1 MGGRRL
7 IAPPPYHAAALP
19 RRFIYC
25 IPMSTPIMPAD
36 RWGERLIRRL
46 GLWSAVAVLVGS
58 TIGSGIFR
66 TPASVAQRIDDV
78 PLFLLAWVLGG
89 VVVLCGALTYS
100 ELAAAFP
107 RSGGVY
113 VFLRESFGPLP
124 AFLFAWAELWII
136 RPGAFGAIGITA
148 SAYTLRTLGA
158 DPAAVAAVV
167 GPIEIRAEQVL
178 GAGYILVVGTVN
190 YFGIHRG
197 AVLQNLSTVFK
208 VGALVLLVLVG
219 FMLGTPSEPSAG
231 GAGGI
236 FGQRASVGLSPFL
249 LAMVA
254 ILWAYDGWADLAFV
268 GGEVQSPQKTLP
280 RALLIGTSIVVVLYL
295 AANLV
300 YLHLIPIQEMKQ
312 AELVAADVA
321 RLTVGAVGVVIVSG
335 AIAVST
341 FGTLNGSMMTAPRIF
356 FAAAEDGLFPK
367 AIARVD
373 PRTTAP
379 TGAIVLMTVMGMIFI
394 LVRTFTALADQ
405 FIIGIWPF
413 YALAV
418 AGVFVLR
425 RTRPRLERPY
435 KTWGYPVVPLV
446 FLAGALFLLGNY
458 LVSETGAFAVDIGII
473 LTGIPAY
480 LWWIRTQRVRPPIR
494 PETT

>member
-1 MGGRRL
+1 
-7 IAPPPYHAAALP
+7 
-19 RRFIYC
+19 
-25 IPMSTPIMPAD
+25 MSAPIMPAD

-78 PLFLLAWVLGG
+78 PLFLLAWVVGAI
-89 VVVLCGALTYS
+89 VVLCGALTYS

-113 VFLRESFGPLP
+113 VFVREAFGPLP

-158 DPAAVAAVV
+158 DPAAVAASI
-167 GPIEIRAEQVL
+167 GPIEIRAEQLL
-178 GAGYILVVGTVN
+178 GAGFILLVGTVN

-197 AVLQNLSTVFK
+197 AILQNLSTVFK
-208 VGALVLLVLVG
+208 VGALALLVLVG
-219 FMLGTPSEPSAG
+219 FALGKPEAPVV
-231 GAGGI
+231 GGI
-236 FGQRASVGLSPFL
+236 FSQRAAVGLSPFL

-268 GGEVQSPQKTLP
+268 GGEVLRPQKTLP

-300 YLHLIPIQEMKQ
+300 YLYLMPIQQMKH

-321 RLTVGAVGVVIVSG
+321 RLSIGSAGVVVVSA

-356 FAAAEDGLFPK
+356 FAAAEDRLFPL

-373 PRTTAP
+373 PRTHAP

-435 KTWGYPVVPLV
+435 KTLGYPLVPLV
-446 FLAGALFLLGNY
+446 FLTGALFLLGNY
-458 LVSETGAFAVDIGII
+458 LVSETGAFAIDIGII

-480 LWWIRTQRVRPPIR
+480 ILWITKHRVKPPI
-494 PETT
+494 TLS

>member
-1 MGGRRL
+1 MS
-7 IAPPPYHAAALP
+7 APL
-19 RRFIYC
+19 
-25 IPMSTPIMPAD
+25 MPTD
-36 RWGERLIRRL
+36 QWGERLVRRL

-66 TPASVAQRIDDV
+66 TPAGVAQRIDDV

-89 VVVLCGALTYS
+89 IVVLCGALTYS

-148 SAYTLRTLGA
+148 SAYTLRTFHL
-158 DPAAVAAVV
+158 DPAAVVAAL
-167 GPIEIRAEQVL
+167 GPVDIRAEQLL
-178 GAGYILVVGTVN
+178 GAGYILLVGTVN

-197 AVLQNLSTVFK
+197 AILQNLSTAFK
-208 VGALVLLVLVG
+208 VGALALLVLVG
-219 FMLGTPSEPSAG
+219 FALGTPTETIP
-231 GAGGI
+231 GGI
-236 FGQRASVGLSPFL
+236 FAQRAAVGLSPFL

-268 GGEVQSPQKTLP
+268 GGEVQQPQRNLP

-300 YLHLIPIQEMKQ
+300 YLYLIPIQQMKN

-321 RLTVGAVGVVIVSG
+321 RLSIGSAGVVVVSA

-356 FAAAEDGLFPK
+356 FAAAEDGLFPG

-373 PRTTAP
+373 PRTHAP

-394 LVRTFTALADQ
+394 LIRTFTALADQ

-425 RTRPRLERPY
+425 RTRPGLERPY
-435 KTWGYPVVPLV
+435 MTWGYPLVPLV
-446 FLAGALFLLGNY
+446 FLGGALLLLGNY
-458 LVSETGAFAVDIGII
+458 LVSETAAFAIDIGII

-480 LWWIRTQRVRPPIR
+480 LLWQRARGRRPPSST
-494 PETT
+494 PAP

>member
-1 MGGRRL
+1 
-7 IAPPPYHAAALP
+7 
-19 RRFIYC
+19 
-25 IPMSTPIMPAD
+25 MPAD

-66 TPASVAQRIDDV
+66 TPAGVAQRIDDV
-78 PLFLLAWVLGG
+78 PLFLLAWVVGA

-113 VFLRESFGPLP
+113 VFVRESFGKLP
-124 AFLFAWAELWII
+124 AFLFVWAELWVI

-148 SAYTLRTLGA
+148 SAYTLRTLGM
-158 DPAAVAAVV
+158 DPASITASI
-167 GPIEIRAEQVL
+167 GPLEIRAEQLL
-178 GAGYILVVGTVN
+178 GAGYILLVGTVN
-190 YFGIHRG
+190 FFGIHRG
-197 AVLQNLSTVFK
+197 AVLQNLSTAFK
-208 VGALVLLVLVG
+208 VGALALLVIVG
-219 FMLGTPSEPSAG
+219 FALGAPSADMPE
-231 GAGGI
+231 GGI
-236 FGQRASVGLSPFL
+236 FAQRASVGLSSFL

-268 GGEVQSPQKTLP
+268 GGEVLRPQKTLP
-280 RALLIGTSIVVVLYL
+280 RALLIGTATVVVLYL

-300 YLHLIPIQEMKQ
+300 YLYLIPIQQMKT

-321 RLTVGAVGVVIVSG
+321 RLSIGPAGVVVVSA

-356 FAAAEDGLFPK
+356 FAAAEDGLIPA

-373 PRTTAP
+373 PKNHAP
-379 TGAIVLMTVMGMIFI
+379 TAAVVLMTVMGTVFI
-394 LVRTFTALADQ
+394 LIRTFTELADQ

-413 YALAV
+413 YAMAV
-418 AGVFVLR
+418 AGVYVLR

-435 KTWGYPVVPLV
+435 RTLGYPFVPLV
-446 FLAGALFLLGNY
+446 FLVAALFVLGNY
-458 LVSETGAFAVDIGII
+458 LVRETTSFAVDIGII
-473 LTGIPAY
+473 LSGLPAY
-480 LWWIRTQRVRPPIR
+480 FLWQRWRTPTAPRSIPNA
-494 PETT
+494 

>member
-1 MGGRRL
+1 MT
-7 IAPPPYHAAALP
+7 APPAPL
-19 RRFIYC
+19 
-25 IPMSTPIMPAD
+25 D
-36 RWGERLIRRL
+36 RWGERLTRRL

-66 TPASVAQRIDDV
+66 TPAGVAQRVDDV

-89 VVVLCGALTYS
+89 AVVLCGALTYS

-113 VFLRESFGPLP
+113 VFVREAFGPLP
-124 AFLFAWAELWII
+124 AFLFVWAELWVI
-136 RPGAFGAIGITA
+136 RPGAYGAIGITA
-148 SAYTLRTLGA
+148 SAYTLRTLGL
-158 DPAAVAAVV
+158 DPAAIIAAI
-167 GPIEIRAEQVL
+167 GPVDIRAEQLL
-178 GAGYILVVGTVN
+178 GAGYIVLVGTVN

-208 VGALVLLVLVG
+208 VGALALLVLVG
-219 FMLGTPSEPSAG
+219 FALGSPSADLP
-231 GAGGI
+231 AGGI
-236 FGQRASVGLSPFL
+236 FAQRASVGLSSFL

-268 GGEVQSPQKTLP
+268 GGEVKDPQKTLP
-280 RALLIGTSIVVVLYL
+280 RALLIGTATVVVLYL
-295 AANLV
+295 SANLV
-300 YLHLIPIQEMKQ
+300 YLYLIPIEQMKH

-321 RLTVGAVGVVIVSG
+321 RLVIGPAGVVVVSA

-356 FAAAEDGLFPK
+356 FAAAEDGLMPRF
-367 AIARVD
+367 IARVD
-373 PRTTAP
+373 PKNHAP
-379 TGAIVLMTVMGMIFI
+379 TAAVVLMTVMGMIFI

-418 AGVFVLR
+418 AGVFALR
-425 RTRPRLERPY
+425 RARPQLERPY
-435 KTWGYPVVPLV
+435 RTWGYPFVPLV
-446 FLAGALFLLGNY
+446 FLVAALFLLGNY
-458 LVSETGAFAVDIGII
+458 LVRETASFAVDIGII
-473 LTGIPAY
+473 LTGVPVY
-480 LWWIRTQRVRPPIR
+480 LWLARRERHAPSPGISGR
-494 PETT
+494 

>member
-1 MGGRRL
+1 
-7 IAPPPYHAAALP
+7 
-19 RRFIYC
+19 
-25 IPMSTPIMPAD
+25 MSGPLTSPPAD
-36 RWGERLIRRL
+36 RWGERLQRRL

-78 PLFLLAWVLGG
+78 PLFLLAWVVGA

-113 VFLRESFGPLP
+113 VFVRESFGRLP
-124 AFLFAWAELWII
+124 AFLFAWAELWVI
-136 RPGAFGAIGITA
+136 RPGAYGAIGITA
-148 SAYTLRTLGA
+148 SAYTLRTLGL
-158 DPAAVAAVV
+158 DPAAIVAAL
-167 GPIEIRAEQVL
+167 GPLEIRAEQLL
-178 GAGYILVVGTVN
+178 GAGYIVLVGTVN

-197 AVLQNLSTVFK
+197 AVLQNLSTAFK
-208 VGALVLLVLVG
+208 VGALALLILVG
-219 FMLGTPSEPSAG
+219 FALGSPSADLP
-231 GAGGI
+231 AGGI
-236 FGQRASVGLSPFL
+236 FAQRAAVGLSSFL

-268 GGEVQSPQKTLP
+268 GGEVKEPQTILP
-280 RALLIGTSIVVVLYL
+280 RALLIGTATVVVLYL
-295 AANLV
+295 GANLV
-300 YLHLIPIQEMKQ
+300 YLYLIPIEQMKH

-321 RLTVGAVGVVIVSG
+321 RLAIGPAGVVVVSA

-356 FAAAEDGLFPK
+356 FAAAEDGLFPRF
-367 AIARVD
+367 IARVD
-373 PRTTAP
+373 PKNHAP
-379 TGAIVLMTVMGMIFI
+379 TAAVVLMTVMGMIFI

-425 RTRPRLERPY
+425 RTRPQLERPY
-435 KTWGYPVVPLV
+435 RTWGYPVVPLV
-446 FLAGALFLLGNY
+446 FLVAALFLLGNY
-458 LVSETGAFAVDIGII
+458 LVRETASFAVDMGII
-473 LTGIPAY
+473 LSGVPAY
-480 LWWIRTQRVRPPIR
+480 LLWEQFRRPAVPPDNSGR
-494 PETT
+494 

>member
-1 MGGRRL
+1 MTV
-7 IAPPPYHAAALP
+7 PDQ
-19 RRFIYC
+19 F
-25 IPMSTPIMPAD
+25 
-36 RWGERLIRRL
+36 GERLTRRL

-66 TPASVAQRIDDV
+66 TPAGVAQRIDDV
-78 PLFLLAWVLGG
+78 PLFLLAWALGG

-100 ELAAAFP
+100 ELSAAFP

-113 VFLRESFGPLP
+113 VFLRESLGPMP

-148 SAYTLRTLGA
+148 SAYTLRTLGY
-158 DPAAVAAVV
+158 DPASIVIAA
-167 GPIEIRAEQVL
+167 GPVDIRSEQLL
-178 GAGYILVVGTVN
+178 GALYIAIVGTVN

-197 AVLQNLSTVFK
+197 AILQNLSTAFK
-208 VGALVLLVLVG
+208 VGALVLLVVLGFALGSPVG
-219 FMLGTPSEPSAG
+219 IPEG
-231 GAGGI
+231 GVFA
-236 FGQRASVGLSPFL
+236 QRAAVGLSPFL

-268 GGEVQSPQKTLP
+268 GGEVKDPQRTLP
-280 RALLIGTSIVVVLYL
+280 RALLIGTGTVVALYL

-300 YLHLIPIQEMKQ
+300 YLYLIPIQGIKE

-321 RLTVGAVGVVIVSG
+321 RLVIGSAGVVVVSA

-356 FAAAEDGLFPK
+356 FAAAEDGMFPK

-373 PRTTAP
+373 PRTHAP
-379 TGAIVLMTVMGMIFI
+379 TGAVVLMTVMGMIFI
-394 LVRTFTALADQ
+394 LIRTFTELADQ

-425 RTRPRLERPY
+425 RTRPDLERPY
-435 KTWGYPVVPLV
+435 RTWGYPVVPFV
-446 FLAGALFLLGNY
+446 FLLGAVFLLGNY
-458 LVSETGAFAVDIGII
+458 LVSETAAFALDIGII
-473 LTGIPAY
+473 LSGVPMYY
-480 LWWIRTQRVRPPIR
+480 LRRRTMRRG
-494 PETT
+494 

>member
-1 MGGRRL
+1 
-7 IAPPPYHAAALP
+7 
-19 RRFIYC
+19 
-25 IPMSTPIMPAD
+25 
-36 RWGERLIRRL
+36 
-46 GLWSAVAVLVGS
+46 
-58 TIGSGIFR
+58 
-66 TPASVAQRIDDV
+66 
-78 PLFLLAWVLGG
+78 
-89 VVVLCGALTYS
+89 
-100 ELAAAFP
+100 
-107 RSGGVY
+107 
-113 VFLRESFGPLP
+113 
-124 AFLFAWAELWII
+124 
-136 RPGAFGAIGITA
+136 
-148 SAYTLRTLGA
+148 
-158 DPAAVAAVV
+158 
-167 GPIEIRAEQVL
+167 
-178 GAGYILVVGTVN
+178 
-190 YFGIHRG
+190 
-197 AVLQNLSTVFK
+197 VFK
-208 VGALVLLVLVG
+208 VGALALLVAVG
-219 FMLGTPSEPSAG
+219 FALGTPSEPM
-231 GAGGI
+231 AGGI
-236 FGQRASVGLSPFL
+236 LAQRASVGLSPFL

-268 GGEVQSPQKTLP
+268 GGEVLRPQKTLP

-300 YLHLIPIQEMKQ
+300 YLYLIPIQQMKH

-321 RLTVGAVGVVIVSG
+321 RLVIGPAGVVVVSS

-356 FAAAEDGLFPK
+356 FAAAEDRLFPL

-373 PRTTAP
+373 PRTHAP

-394 LVRTFTALADQ
+394 LIRTFTALADQ

-435 KTWGYPVVPLV
+435 KTWGYPLVPLV
-446 FLAGALFLLGNY
+446 FLAGALLLLGNY

-480 LWWIRTQRVRPPIR
+480 IIWRAVKRREPPPAI
-494 PETT
+494 PIG

>member
-1 MGGRRL
+1 
-7 IAPPPYHAAALP
+7 
-19 RRFIYC
+19 
-25 IPMSTPIMPAD
+25 MPAD

-66 TPASVAQRIDDV
+66 TPAGVAQRIDDV
-78 PLFLLAWVLGG
+78 PLFLLAWIVGA

-113 VFLRESFGPLP
+113 VFVRESFGRLP
-124 AFLFAWAELWII
+124 AFLFVWAELWVI

-148 SAYTLRTLGA
+148 SAYTLRTLGY
-158 DPAAVAAVV
+158 DPATIVAAL
-167 GPIEIRAEQVL
+167 GPIDIRAEQLL
-178 GAGYILVVGTVN
+178 GAGYIILVGTVN

-208 VGALVLLVLVG
+208 VTALALLILVG
-219 FMLGTPSEPSAG
+219 FALGSQSADLP
-231 GAGGI
+231 AGGI
-236 FGQRASVGLSPFL
+236 LAQRAPVALSSFL

-268 GGEVQSPQKTLP
+268 GGEVRDPQKTLP
-280 RALLIGTSIVVVLYL
+280 RALLIGTATVVVLYL
-295 AANLV
+295 GANLV
-300 YLHLIPIQEMKQ
+300 YLYLIPIEQMKH

-321 RLTVGAVGVVIVSG
+321 QLVIGPAGVVVVSA

-356 FAAAEDGLFPK
+356 FAAAEDGLLPGPL
-367 AIARVD
+367 ARVD
-373 PRTTAP
+373 PRNHAP
-379 TGAIVLMTVMGMIFI
+379 TAAVLLMTVMGVIFI

-425 RTRPRLERPY
+425 RTKPDLERPY
-435 KTWGYPVVPLV
+435 LTWGFPYVPVVFLV
-446 FLAGALFLLGNY
+446 AALFLLGNY
-458 LVSETGAFAVDIGII
+458 LVRETVSFAIDIGII

-480 LWWIRTQRVRPPIR
+480 VLWEQFRRRRSTAG
-494 PETT
+494 

>member
-1 MGGRRL
+1 MS
-7 IAPPPYHAAALP
+7 APMISSP
-19 RRFIYC
+19 
-25 IPMSTPIMPAD
+25 D
-36 RWGERLIRRL
+36 RWGERLTRRL

-78 PLFLLAWVLGG
+78 PLFLLAWVLGA

-113 VFLRESFGPLP
+113 VFVRESFGPLP

-148 SAYTLRTLGA
+148 SAYTLRTIGA
-158 DPAAVAAVV
+158 DPAAVAAVI
-167 GPIEIRAEQVL
+167 GPIEIRAEQLL
-178 GAGYILVVGTVN
+178 GAGFIVLVGTVN

-197 AVLQNLSTVFK
+197 AILQNLSTVFK
-208 VGALVLLVLVG
+208 VGALALLVVVG
-219 FMLGTPSEPSAG
+219 FALGTPSETLP
-231 GAGGI
+231 GGI
-236 FGQRASVGLSPFL
+236 LAQRASVGLSPFL

-254 ILWAYDGWADLAFV
+254 ILWAYDGWADLGLV
-268 GGEVQSPQKTLP
+268 GGEVKQPQKTLP

-300 YLHLIPIQEMKQ
+300 YLYLIPIQHMKQ

-321 RLTVGAVGVVIVSG
+321 RLSIGSAGVVVVSA

-356 FAAAEDGLFPK
+356 FAAAEDRLFPK

-373 PRTTAP
+373 PRTHAP
-379 TGAIVLMTVMGMIFI
+379 TGAVVLMTAMGMIFI

-425 RTRPRLERPY
+425 RTKPGLERPY
-435 KTWGYPVVPLV
+435 LTWGYPVVPLV
-446 FLAGALFLLGNY
+446 FLVAALFLLGNY
-458 LVSETGAFAVDIGII
+458 LVRETASFAVDIGII
-473 LTGIPAY
+473 LTGVPIY
-480 LWWIRTQRVRPPIR
+480 LWLAWRRRHMIA
-494 PETT
+494 

>member
-1 MGGRRL
+1 
-7 IAPPPYHAAALP
+7 
-19 RRFIYC
+19 
-25 IPMSTPIMPAD
+25 MPAD

-78 PLFLLAWVLGG
+78 PLFLLAWVLGAI
-89 VVVLCGALTYS
+89 VVLCGALTYS

-113 VFLRESFGPLP
+113 VFVRESFGRLP

-167 GPIEIRAEQVL
+167 GPVEIRAEQLL
-178 GAGYILVVGTVN
+178 GAGFILLVGTVN

-197 AVLQNLSTVFK
+197 AILQNLSTVFK
-208 VGALVLLVLVG
+208 VGALALLVLVG
-219 FMLGTPSEPSAG
+219 FTLGQPTETIS
-231 GAGGI
+231 GGI
-236 FGQRASVGLSPFL
+236 LAQRAAVGLSPFL

-268 GGEVQSPQKTLP
+268 GGEVKQPQRTLP

-300 YLHLIPIQEMKQ
+300 YLYLIPIQQMKH

-321 RLTVGAVGVVIVSG
+321 RLSIGSAGVVVVSA

-356 FAAAEDGLFPK
+356 FAAAEDGLFPN

-373 PRTTAP
+373 PRSHAP

-435 KTWGYPVVPLV
+435 KTLGYPIVPLV
-446 FLAGALFLLGNY
+446 FLAGALLLLGNY
-458 LVSETGAFAVDIGII
+458 LVSETAAFAVDIGII
-473 LTGIPAY
+473 LTGVPAY
-480 LWWIRTQRVRPPIR
+480 LLWQRSRRRVPPPISST
-494 PETT
+494 PQ

>member
-1 MGGRRL
+1 
-7 IAPPPYHAAALP
+7 
-19 RRFIYC
+19 
-25 IPMSTPIMPAD
+25 MPAD

-66 TPASVAQRIDDV
+66 TPAGVAQRIDDV
-78 PLFLLAWVLGG
+78 PLFLLAWVVGA

-113 VFLRESFGPLP
+113 VFVRESFGRLP
-124 AFLFAWAELWII
+124 AFLFVWAELWVI

-158 DPAAVAAVV
+158 DPASIAATI
-167 GPIEIRAEQVL
+167 GPVEIRAEQLL
-178 GAGYILVVGTVN
+178 GAGFILLVGTVN
-190 YFGIHRG
+190 FFGIHRG
-197 AVLQNLSTVFK
+197 AILQNLSTAFK

-219 FMLGTPSEPSAG
+219 FALGAPSADMP
-231 GAGGI
+231 AGGI
-236 FGQRASVGLSPFL
+236 LAQRAQVGMSSFL

-268 GGEVQSPQKTLP
+268 GGEVTQPQKTLP
-280 RALLIGTSIVVVLYL
+280 RALLIGTSTVVVLYL

-300 YLHLIPIQEMKQ
+300 YLYLIPIEQMKG

-321 RLTVGAVGVVIVSG
+321 RLTIGPAGVVVVSA

-356 FAAAEDGLFPK
+356 FAAAEDRLIPET
-367 AIARVD
+367 IARVD
-373 PRTTAP
+373 PKNHAP
-379 TGAIVLMTVMGMIFI
+379 TAAVVLMTVMGTIFI
-394 LVRTFTALADQ
+394 LIRTFTALADQ

-413 YALAV
+413 YAMAV
-418 AGVFVLR
+418 AGVYVLR

-435 KTWGYPVVPLV
+435 LTWGYPFVPLV
-446 FLAGALFLLGNY
+446 FLVAALFVLGNY
-458 LVSETGAFAVDIGII
+458 LVRETVSFAVDIGII
-473 LTGIPAY
+473 LSGLPAY
-480 LWWIRTQRVRPPIR
+480 FLWQRWRTPTAPRS
-494 PETT
+494 TTTP

>member
-1 MGGRRL
+1 
-7 IAPPPYHAAALP
+7 
-19 RRFIYC
+19 
-25 IPMSTPIMPAD
+25 MPAD

-78 PLFLLAWVLGG
+78 PLFLLAWVVGAI
-89 VVVLCGALTYS
+89 VVLCGALTYS

-113 VFLRESFGPLP
+113 VFVRESFGRLP
-124 AFLFAWAELWII
+124 AFLFVWAELWVI

-148 SAYTLRTLGA
+148 SAYTLRTLGH
-158 DPAAVAAVV
+158 DPATIVAHL
-167 GPIEIRAEQVL
+167 GPLGIRAEQLL
-178 GAGYILVVGTVN
+178 GAGYILLVGTVN
-190 YFGIHRG
+190 FFGIHRG

-208 VGALVLLVLVG
+208 VGALALLIL
-219 FMLGTPSEPSAG
+219 LGLALGSPSNDLPQ
-231 GAGGI
+231 GGI
-236 FGQRASVGLSPFL
+236 FAQHAHVALSSFL

-268 GGEVQSPQKTLP
+268 GGEVLHPQKTLP
-280 RALLIGTSIVVVLYL
+280 RALLIGTATVVVLYL
-295 AANLV
+295 GANLV
-300 YLHLIPIQEMKQ
+300 YLYLIPIQQMKG

-321 RLTVGAVGVVIVSG
+321 QLVIGPAGVVVVSA

-356 FAAAEDGLFPK
+356 FAAAEDGLLPGP
-367 AIARVD
+367 IARVD
-373 PRTTAP
+373 PINHAP
-379 TGAIVLMTVMGMIFI
+379 TVAVVLMTVMGMIFI
-394 LVRTFTALADQ
+394 MVRTFTALADQ

-413 YALAV
+413 YAMAV
-418 AGVFVLR
+418 AGVYVLR

-435 KTWGYPVVPLV
+435 RTWGYPVVPLV
-446 FLAGALFLLGNY
+446 FLLAALFLLGNY
-458 LVSETGAFAVDIGII
+458 LVRETGAFAVDIGII
-473 LTGIPAY
+473 LSGVPVYLLLSWRQRTSPPPAISARSQKRDV
-480 LWWIRTQRVRPPIR
+480 L
-494 PETT
+494 

>member
-1 MGGRRL
+1 MSGPL
-7 IAPPPYHAAALP
+7 TPP
-19 RRFIYC
+19 
-25 IPMSTPIMPAD
+25 PAD

-78 PLFLLAWVLGG
+78 PLFLFAWVVGA

-113 VFLRESFGPLP
+113 VFVRESFGRLP
-124 AFLFAWAELWII
+124 AFLFSWAELLVI

-148 SAYTLRTLGA
+148 SAYTLRTVGLS
-158 DPAAVAAVV
+158 PAVIVAHV
-167 GPIEIRAEQVL
+167 GPLDIRAEQLL
-178 GAGYILVVGTVN
+178 GAGYILLVGTVN
-190 YFGIHRG
+190 FFGIHRG
-197 AVLQNLSTVFK
+197 AVLQNVSTAFK
-208 VGALVLLVLVG
+208 VGALGLLVLVG
-219 FMLGTPSEPSAG
+219 FSLGHPAQEIS
-231 GAGGI
+231 GGI
-236 FGQRASVGLSPFL
+236 LSQRAAVGLSPFL
-249 LAMVA
+249 LAMVS

-268 GGEVQSPQKTLP
+268 GGEVLRPQKTLP

-295 AANLV
+295 GANLV
-300 YLHLIPIQEMKQ
+300 YLYLIPMQQMKG

-321 RLTVGAVGVVIVSG
+321 RIVIGPGGVVVVSA

-341 FGTLNGSMMTAPRIF
+341 FGTLNGSMMTPPRIF
-356 FAAAEDGLFPK
+356 FAAAEDGLLP
-367 AIARVD
+367 AQLAYVH
-373 PRTTAP
+373 PRTHTPTA
-379 TGAIVLMTVMGMIFI
+379 AVLLMMLMGGIFI
-394 LVRTFTALADQ
+394 LIRTFTQLADQ

-435 KTWGYPVVPLV
+435 RTWGYPVVPFV
-446 FLAGALFLLGNY
+446 FLIAALFLLGNY
-458 LVSETGAFAVDIGII
+458 LVSQTSAFLVDIGII
-473 LTGIPAY
+473 LTGVPVYIGM
-480 LWWIRTQRVRPPIR
+480 LWWRRRNAPPPVIR
-494 PETT
+494 

>member
-1 MGGRRL
+1 
-7 IAPPPYHAAALP
+7 
-19 RRFIYC
+19 
-25 IPMSTPIMPAD
+25 MSGPLTSPPAD
-36 RWGERLIRRL
+36 RWGERLQRRL

-78 PLFLLAWVLGG
+78 PLFLLAWVVGA

-113 VFLRESFGPLP
+113 VFVRESFGRLP
-124 AFLFAWAELWII
+124 AFLFAWAELWVI
-136 RPGAFGAIGITA
+136 RPGAYGAIGITA
-148 SAYTLRTLGA
+148 SAYTLRTLGL
-158 DPAAVAAVV
+158 DPAAIVAAL
-167 GPIEIRAEQVL
+167 GPLEIRAEQLL
-178 GAGYILVVGTVN
+178 GAGYIVLVGTVN

-197 AVLQNLSTVFK
+197 AVLQNLSTAFK
-208 VGALVLLVLVG
+208 VGALALLILVG
-219 FMLGTPSEPSAG
+219 FALGSPSADLP
-231 GAGGI
+231 AGGI
-236 FGQRASVGLSPFL
+236 FAQRAAVGLSSFL

-268 GGEVQSPQKTLP
+268 GGEVKEPQTILP
-280 RALLIGTSIVVVLYL
+280 RALLIGTATVVVLYL
-295 AANLV
+295 GANLV
-300 YLHLIPIQEMKQ
+300 YLYLIPIEQMKH

-321 RLTVGAVGVVIVSG
+321 RLVIGPAGVVVVSA

-356 FAAAEDGLFPK
+356 FAAAEDGLFPRF
-367 AIARVD
+367 IARVD
-373 PRTTAP
+373 PKNHAP
-379 TGAIVLMTVMGMIFI
+379 TAAVVLMTVMGMIFI

-418 AGVFVLR
+418 AGVFALR
-425 RTRPRLERPY
+425 RTRPQLERPY
-435 KTWGYPVVPLV
+435 RTWGYPVVPLV
-446 FLAGALFLLGNY
+446 FLVAALFLLGNY
-458 LVSETGAFAVDIGII
+458 LVRETASFAVDMGII
-473 LTGIPAY
+473 LSGVPAY
-480 LWWIRTQRVRPPIR
+480 LLWEQFRRPAVPPDNSGR
-494 PETT
+494 

>member
-1 MGGRRL
+1 MSAPL
-7 IAPPPYHAAALP
+7 MPSPPP
-19 RRFIYC
+19 
-25 IPMSTPIMPAD
+25 PAD

-78 PLFLLAWVLGG
+78 PLFLLAWVVGAI
-89 VVVLCGALTYS
+89 VVLCGALTYS

-113 VFLRESFGPLP
+113 VFVRESFGRLP
-124 AFLFAWAELWII
+124 AFLFVWAELWVI

-148 SAYTLRTLGA
+148 SAYTLRTLGH
-158 DPAAVAAVV
+158 DPATIVAGL
-167 GPIEIRAEQVL
+167 GPIDIRAEQLL
-178 GAGYILVVGTVN
+178 GAGYIILVGTVN
-190 YFGIHRG
+190 FFGIHRG

-208 VGALVLLVLVG
+208 VAALALLILVG
-219 FMLGTPSEPSAG
+219 FALGSQSAG
-231 GAGGI
+231 LPAGGI
-236 FGQRASVGLSPFL
+236 FAQRAPVALSSFL

-268 GGEVQSPQKTLP
+268 GGEVQNPQRTLP
-280 RALLIGTSIVVVLYL
+280 RALLIGTATVVVLYL
-295 AANLV
+295 GANLV
-300 YLHLIPIQEMKQ
+300 YLYLIPIQQMKH

-321 RLTVGAVGVVIVSG
+321 QLVIGPAGVVVVSA

-356 FAAAEDGLFPK
+356 FAAAEDGLMPGP
-367 AIARVD
+367 IARVD
-373 PRTTAP
+373 PKNHAP
-379 TGAIVLMTVMGMIFI
+379 TAAIVLMTVMGVIFI

-425 RTRPRLERPY
+425 RTRPGLERPY
-435 KTWGYPVVPLV
+435 RTWGYPYVPVV
-446 FLAGALFLLGNY
+446 FLVAALFLLGNY
-458 LVSETGAFAVDIGII
+458 LVRETASFAVDIGII
-473 LTGIPAY
+473 LSGVPAY
-480 LWWIRTQRVRPPIR
+480 LIWQWWRGRAPPPAMSAR
-494 PETT
+494 